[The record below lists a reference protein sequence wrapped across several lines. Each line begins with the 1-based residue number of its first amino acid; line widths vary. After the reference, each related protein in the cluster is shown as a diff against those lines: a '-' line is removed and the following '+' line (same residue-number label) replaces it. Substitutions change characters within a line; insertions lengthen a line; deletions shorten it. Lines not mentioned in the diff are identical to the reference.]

1 MSMAELL
8 SLLMQVHFADHE
20 TTAGLIVGAVELV
33 LRNPEQLQ
41 ALRDD
46 PSLISGT
53 IEEAL
58 RMTSPVHAMF
68 RTALED
74 VEIGGV
80 KIPKGAHIRMVY
92 ASANRDEARFHEP
105 DRFDVRRPDVK
116 KHLAFGQGLHFCVG
130 APLARL
136 EARIALE
143 GLLQRLPSL
152 RLVPG
157 QNPGFLRSV
166 TVRRHESLEVAWDV
180 KAS

>member
-1 MSMAELL
+1 MG
-8 SLLMQVHFADHE
+8 
-20 TTAGLIVGAVELV
+20 TVEQL

-58 RMTSPVHAMF
+58 RMISPVHAMF

-80 KIPKGAHIRMVY
+80 KIPKGAHIRIVY

-105 DRFDVRRPDVK
+105 DHFDI
-116 KHLAFGQGLHFCVG
+116 L
-130 APLARL
+130 
-136 EARIALE
+136 
-143 GLLQRLPSL
+143 
-152 RLVPG
+152 
-157 QNPGFLRSV
+157 
-166 TVRRHESLEVAWDV
+166 
-180 KAS
+180 